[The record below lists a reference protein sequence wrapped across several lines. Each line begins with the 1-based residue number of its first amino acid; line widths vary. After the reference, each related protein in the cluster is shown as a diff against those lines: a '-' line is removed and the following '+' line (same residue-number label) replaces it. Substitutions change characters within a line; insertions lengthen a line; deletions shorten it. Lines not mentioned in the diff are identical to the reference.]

1 MNTSSYAL
9 FVCII
14 ISSLDFVTALHGPH
28 VCSYSV
34 RRSRDR
40 YTRCG
45 FWGWSRCRRT
55 DYYYESIDYC
65 CSGWRSNSY
74 GSCSIPI
81 CRVPCY
87 NGGTCIAPDRCQC
100 LPSYADGGYCTN
112 VQCSH
117 LHPCFPG
124 GCTGSSSCSCIDGFQ
139 GSSCLSFSSGKNM
152 PVLLSC
158 DVTLR
163 DDRRTDLKNLF
174 YMNVPCATTDAPVWS
189 NQENFNYV
197 DFHLQAIYEP
207 MYAAFR
213 SENYISSSG
222 FGIVSSNARIVHKK
236 VNKDQSGNP
245 LGVYDH
251 TFSCSQVSNT
261 NPLIN
266 LNCTLTQRDYVYSI
280 EHGDNFTVTFNVK
293 SGGFRNLRNINT
305 YRHYTT
311 NYFYGHTVSKTVEF
325 KFDFVAPKHC
335 SEEESKLTCIK
346 GQEPIKID
354 EDLTKKPIRPRW
366 SGWYDDHSGL
376 FEYRLEAYH
385 LEPNIHGELIE
396 LHPLSPV
403 FTYTENKTDNVT
415 FPTFTPKHSGMFS
428 ILLTTADMAN
438 NTKIARRLVLYDN
451 SSEITLT
458 KPGLSKKMPDSEDIE
473 NMVFGDGGLY
483 IVSAIKETGFMW
495 QTSDNGSQ
503 SRIEINWNN
512 HFVNKL
518 YDKGKLLNK
527 VLPYP
532 TQFLDLE
539 DDGVL
544 RSKKYV
550 ALDDNEGERT
560 LNAIKNKHGIVKFEL
575 NRVYTDDKQIPAVK
589 WEPLPLEESYV
600 ILEHL
605 DDGSHVRIWLR
616 ATDVMNNTAV
626 DYTEVHVDNTPP
638 RFSDQHLETNVIN
651 GTYTYTSRVTFQAS
665 DDGSGVHKLN
675 LTLYVGNSTTPKK
688 IHSVSANRNDSAGIC
703 DIDPSCNCV
712 LDVCYRIQQMI
723 DMDNCWFLVPKEDLN
738 KSGTLQVTTF
748 NQALLTRTFN
758 LTIDH
763 LNTLDGLEEY
773 SGPTNIRID
782 ERLPNGARL
791 VWDIPDTPSC
801 FGKVEIVL
809 VVFLGNG
816 QTRTIQVNSEQTS
829 VDIVGLDPD
838 EEYRVSLRVGY
849 DGTDLAS
856 LPYTFKTAEKENH
869 LQGGVIVG
877 IVVSVLVIVGL
888 LSAIFVV
895 MLRRGHMQPVRR
907 RLESMSVRYRGVMGG
922 NDYSGKIS
930 RSYGNAMYGYG
941 DMDFSD
947 LDSWKLARD
956 DVSLQSI
963 MKSGS
968 FADIYTATIAYN
980 GNTVIA
986 KVLKQG
992 FTKQD
997 EHLMKAKIN
1006 FYTTVVGKHE
1016 NVIKLLGAVV
1026 DDTIMG
1032 PFMVF
1037 EYCANGQLSDYL
1049 QTLKSNLTLDTQE
1062 LLYRFGLGVA
1072 RGMEYLAE
1080 KQVLHRRLAARN
1092 ILLDGDLDVK
1102 ISGFGPMDVDEDK
1115 GKRERIPIKWMA
1127 PECLKTTEEATE
1139 KNDVWSYAVVLWE
1152 IFTLGDAPYENIRG
1166 KDIQAK
1172 LKSGYRLPK
1181 PEQCDNKWYDV
1192 MTQCWQANPDQRPT
1206 FKTIRGELDEMFVAA
1221 PQDDYYIYRK

>member
-1 MNTSSYAL
+1 MDPAAYQYAGYL
-9 FVCII
+9 AITEGPVLPQTDVNVF
-14 ISSLDFVTALHGPH
+14 LPTLTGDTAPMSNAHT
-28 VCSYSV
+28 
-34 RRSRDR
+34 
-40 YTRCG
+40 YTRV
-45 FWGWSRCRRT
+45 FLEAAQVT
-55 DYYYESIDYC
+55 
-65 CSGWRSNSY
+65 
-74 GSCSIPI
+74 
-81 CRVPCY
+81 
-87 NGGTCIAPDRCQC
+87 
-100 LPSYADGGYCTN
+100 
-112 VQCSH
+112 
-117 LHPCFPG
+117 
-124 GCTGSSSCSCIDGFQ
+124 
-139 GSSCLSFSSGKNM
+139 SGKNM

-293 SGGFRNLRNINT
+293 SGGFRRLRNINT
-305 YRHYTT
+305 HGYYTT

-335 SEEESKLTCIK
+335 SEEESKITCIK
-346 GQEPIKID
+346 GQEPIAID

-458 KPGLSKKMPDSEDIE
+458 KPGLYAKMPDSEDIE

-503 SRIEINWNN
+503 SRIEISWNN

-638 RFSDQHLETNVIN
+638 RFSDQRLETNVIN

-773 SGPTNIRID
+773 
-782 ERLPNGARL
+782 
-791 VWDIPDTPSC
+791 TPSC

-838 EEYRVSLRVGY
+838 EEYRVSLR
-849 DGTDLAS
+849 
-856 LPYTFKTAEKENH
+856 
-869 LQGGVIVG
+869 
-877 IVVSVLVIVGL
+877 
-888 LSAIFVV
+888 
-895 MLRRGHMQPVRR
+895 
-907 RLESMSVRYRGVMGG
+907 
-922 NDYSGKIS
+922 IS

-986 KVLKQG
+986 KVLK
-992 FTKQD
+992 
-997 EHLMKAKIN
+997 
-1006 FYTTVVGKHE
+1006 
-1016 NVIKLLGAVV
+1016 
-1026 DDTIMG
+1026 
-1032 PFMVF
+1032 
-1037 EYCANGQLSDYL
+1037 
-1049 QTLKSNLTLDTQE
+1049 
-1062 LLYRFGLGVA
+1062 
-1072 RGMEYLAE
+1072 
-1080 KQVLHRRLAARN
+1080 
-1092 ILLDGDLDVK
+1092 
-1102 ISGFGPMDVDEDK
+1102 
-1115 GKRERIPIKWMA
+1115 
-1127 PECLKTTEEATE
+1127 
-1139 KNDVWSYAVVLWE
+1139 
-1152 IFTLGDAPYENIRG
+1152 
-1166 KDIQAK
+1166 
-1172 LKSGYRLPK
+1172 
-1181 PEQCDNKWYDV
+1181 
-1192 MTQCWQANPDQRPT
+1192 
-1206 FKTIRGELDEMFVAA
+1206 
-1221 PQDDYYIYRK
+1221 